1 MKQRLLLP
9 FLEVR
14 AQIGAEENPSVLM
27 LPTDPVPLGMQTTS
41 KQRKHGFP
49 MPLSCVLFVYLSLGK
64 DKTVFSFRIDFDAM
78 TDACGLHNAW
88 HGVQFR
94 LGHMGI
100 VRGKTQVDLP
110 PNFAYK

>member
-1 MKQRLLLP
+1 MRQRSLLP

-49 MPLSCVLFVYLSLGK
+49 MPLSCVLFVYRSLGK
-64 DKTVFSFRIDFDAM
+64 DKTVFSFRINFDAM
-78 TDACGLHNAW
+78 TDARGLHNAW
-88 HGVQFR
+88 HSGQGC
-94 LGHMGI
+94 LGHMGS
-100 VRGKTQVDLP
+100 VRGKTQVDLR
-110 PNFAYK
+110 PNFAYE

>member
-1 MKQRLLLP
+1 MRQRTLLP

-14 AQIGAEENPSVLM
+14 AQTGTKKNSSVLM

-41 KQRKHGFP
+41 KQCKHGFP
-49 MPLSCVLFVYLSLGK
+49 MPLRCVLFVYRPLGK
-64 DKTVFSFRIDFDAM
+64 DKTVFSFRINFDAM
-78 TDACGLHNAW
+78 TDASGLHNAW

-110 PNFAYK
+110 FNFAYK